1 MLLIKQR
8 SASTY
13 FILVVII
20 TLSVGELKCEMTDIH
35 WLLRCWVGTSHML
48 TYEILWRPSV
58 MKLMTLKHY
67 SVCMQSLHMHHVH
80 DMCLRCVGM
89 LRTGVGCDVVIC
101 SQPRNLG
108 TQLALANRDD
118 NTQTNWVDRTVGTC
132 RGNRITGGMINEAV
146 TGLPLG
152 TQLELSHRDCR
163 TQTLLVDWTYK
174 QHRSAVYMYYPPKW
188 PVFYNPYVPLE
199 YGRDV
204 VTYFQPRLG
213 TQLEMA
219 NREHSILTLL
229 EDRTRG
235 TSRSNRMTG
244 GRSQDMEREKQI
256 YIKQYNSAN
265 SERKAEIEGKVEIV
279 DNQLQSQRRT
289 LGILR
294 EDAIEQASQ
303 DGVILSDAQLRN
315 VV

>member
-1 MLLIKQR
+1 
-8 SASTY
+8 
-13 FILVVII
+13 
-20 TLSVGELKCEMTDIH
+20 
-35 WLLRCWVGTSHML
+35 
-48 TYEILWRPSV
+48 
-58 MKLMTLKHY
+58 
-67 SVCMQSLHMHHVH
+67 
-80 DMCLRCVGM
+80 M

-132 RGNRITGGMINEAV
+132 RGNRITGGMIKEAV

-188 PVFYNPYVPLE
+188 PEFYNPCVP
-199 YGRDV
+199 YGRDE
-204 VTYFQPRLG
+204 VTCFQPRHLG
-213 TQLEMA
+213 TQLELA
-219 NREHSILTLL
+219 NKDHSILTLL

-244 GRSQDMEREKQI
+244 GR
-256 YIKQYNSAN
+256 IKDAVT
-265 SERKAEIEGKVEIV
+265 RLPRIV
-279 DNQLQSQRRT
+279 DNQVRSQRRT
-289 LGILR
+289 LESLR
-294 EDAIEQASQ
+294 EDAIDQASQ

-315 VV
+315 EV

>member
-1 MLLIKQR
+1 
-8 SASTY
+8 
-13 FILVVII
+13 
-20 TLSVGELKCEMTDIH
+20 
-35 WLLRCWVGTSHML
+35 
-48 TYEILWRPSV
+48 

-67 SVCMQSLHMHHVH
+67 SVCMQSLHTHHVH

-108 TQLALANRDD
+108 TQLTLANRDD

-132 RGNRITGGMINEAV
+132 RGNRITGGMIKEAV

-163 TQTLLVDWTYK
+163 TLTLLVDWTYK

-188 PVFYNPYVPLE
+188 PVFYNPYVP

-204 VTYFQPRLG
+204 VTCFQPRLG
-213 TQLEMA
+213 TQLELA
-219 NREHSILTLL
+219 NRDHSILTLL

-244 GRSQDMEREKQI
+244 GRIKDAVTGLPRQMGTQLELATRDYRTHTRLMDRTVGTSRGNRMTGGMLSEERV
-256 YIKQYNSAN
+256 SAN
-265 SERKAEIEGKVEIV
+265 AHTLYSWGHRTVRISKAGNRVMTGGGTV
-279 DNQLQSQRRT
+279 Q
-289 LGILR
+289 G
-294 EDAIEQASQ
+294 
-303 DGVILSDAQLRN
+303 
-315 VV
+315 